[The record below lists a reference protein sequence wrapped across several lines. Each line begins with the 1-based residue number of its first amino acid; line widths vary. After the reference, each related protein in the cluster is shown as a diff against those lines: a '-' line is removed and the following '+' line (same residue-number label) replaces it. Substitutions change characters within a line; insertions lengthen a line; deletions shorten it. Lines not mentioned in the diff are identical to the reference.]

1 MADKHKTKTKI
12 EPEIKNMEFV
22 QLKVESGSY
31 KTTLPKKFKQRHAYT
46 PVNPCEIYAFIPGT
60 ILKINVKAGDEV
72 KKGDLIMVFN
82 AMKMNNEIF
91 SPVNGIVKAVNA
103 NEGDRVPKSQ
113 LIIELEEHK
122 A

>member
-1 MADKHKTKTKI
+1 
-12 EPEIKNMEFV
+12 
-22 QLKVESGSY
+22 
-31 KTTLPKKFKQRHAYT
+31 
-46 PVNPCEIYAFIPGT
+46 
-60 ILKINVKAGDEV
+60 
-72 KKGDLIMVFN
+72 MVFN